1 MVCTFQ
7 DVGPGRFRF
16 RAVLPGRGR
25 RFAMAEERLY
35 MNVVNGWDQMDTA
48 VTANNEQVAHLEV
61 SLPKLR
67 ERSQRARSLNAQYA
81 AMRAAKQEV
90 WRELQQV
97 LEEGDAVMRYLKEG
111 VRAHYGKRSEKLVE
125 FGVQPFR
132 GIKRKSA
139 QDSAAPDVPPASA
152 PDSAK

>member
-1 MVCTFQ
+1 M
-7 DVGPGRFRF
+7 
-16 RAVLPGRGR
+16 
-25 RFAMAEERLY
+25 
-35 MNVVNGWDQMDTA
+35 
-48 VTANNEQVAHLEV
+48 
-61 SLPKLR
+61 K
-67 ERSQRARSLNAQYA
+67 
-81 AMRAAKQEV
+81 AAKQEI

-97 LEEGDAVMRYLKEG
+97 LEEGDAAMRYLKEG

-139 QDSAAPDVPPASA
+139 KDSTVPDVPPAPV

>member
-1 MVCTFQ
+1 
-7 DVGPGRFRF
+7 
-16 RAVLPGRGR
+16 
-25 RFAMAEERLY
+25 MAEERLY
-35 MNVVNGWDQMDTA
+35 MNAVNGWEQMATA
-48 VTANNEQVAHLEV
+48 VTTNKEEVGHLEV
-61 SLPKLR
+61 SVPKLR
-67 ERSQRARSLNAQYA
+67 ERSQRARRLYARYA

-97 LEEGDAVMRYLKEG
+97 LGEGDSVMRYLKEG
-111 VRAHYGKRSEKLVE
+111 VKAHYGKRSEKLVE

-139 QDSAAPDVPPASA
+139 KNSTAPDVSPASA